1 MMMQRIL
8 VIQAAALGHNL
19 VQTLKP
25 DMQIAGL
32 ELHPLQPVFPA
43 VTCTAQATFRTATTP
58 DQHGMVGNGFFDRTY
73 HKALFWEQSS
83 SLYHGQRIWD
93 SFRQRGGTVGQM
105 FWQQSLGQDSDLILS
120 PAPIHKHGGGMIQDC
135 FSKPAELYPALASK
149 IGKFGLQN
157 YWGPLAS
164 ARSTQW
170 ITAATCEVM
179 ASEFA
184 PDLLLTY
191 LPHLDYGLQK
201 SGPSAAAAGKE
212 FGVLQSCL
220 ETIVA
225 GATENDYAVLLFGDY
240 AIADVSR
247 PVFPNQLL
255 LDNDLLHVRHVKNMQ
270 YPDLHTSNAFA
281 VVDHQVA
288 HVICDSPAATAA
300 AQELLAA
307 QPDIELVLDRD
318 AQAAHNIDHARAGEL
333 VLLAA
338 PGAWFAYPWWH
349 TRRQAPDY
357 ATHVDIHNKPG
368 YDPCELF
375 FGPFLGTSQNHARI
389 RGSHGRIDS
398 NAVYGTNLELQSREP
413 GTLVD
418 LAAALGEVLDA

>member
-32 ELHPLQPVFPA
+32 ELQPLQPVFPA
-43 VTCTAQATFRTATTP
+43 LTCTAQATLRTATTP
-58 DQHGMVGNGFFDRTY
+58 DHHGMGGNGFFDRTY

-83 SLYHGQRIWD
+83 SLYDGRRIWD

-105 FWQQSLGQDSDLILS
+105 FWQQRLGQDSDLVLS

-135 FSKPAELYPALASK
+135 FSKPAELYPTLASK

-164 ARSTQW
+164 SRSTQW

-179 ASEFA
+179 SGEFA

-201 SGPSAAAAGKE
+201 AGPSAAAAGKE
-212 FGVLQSCL
+212 FGVLQTCL
-220 ETIVA
+220 ETIA
-225 GATENDYAVLLFGDY
+225 AAATENDYAVLLFSDY

-247 PVFPNQLL
+247 PIFPNQLL
-255 LDNDLLHVRHVKNMQ
+255 LENDLAHVRHVNGMH
-270 YPDLHTSNAFA
+270 YPDLHTSSAFV

-288 HVICDSPAATAA
+288 HVICDSPATTAA

-307 QPDIELVLDRD
+307 QPDIDLVLDRG

-333 VLLAA
+333 VLVAA
-338 PGAWFAYPWWH
+338 PGAWFAYPWW
-349 TRRQAPDY
+349 REKRQAPDY

-398 NAVYGTNLELQSREP
+398 NAVYGTNVELQLKEL